1 MIKLPQI
8 FAFAT
13 ASPAAAATDWHA
25 TEPWVRFGMHTVIY
39 LCGGLLLASLLLS
52 VSGAVVTSGTVS
64 VEGEYQSVQHLEGG
78 IVAKILVQNGDR
90 VKEGDVLLRIDDTQA
105 RSNLAATNAKFAE
118 FAIQEARLIAERDR
132 KDHFDPPA
140 SVDLSTDDNDKLVAA
155 QKALFEARRAAYL
168 GQQKVLNQKIT
179 QAESELAGAVDQLAS
194 RNKELG
200 LNEKELSTVKPL
212 FDKGFVNQQR
222 IGPLERESVRIR
234 GDMSNLKA
242 DVAKLKSARSEAQAR
257 LAQADKEYSQQAA
270 EDLQKA
276 QTGLSEQ
283 TETRKALADKLSRT
297 EIRAPAAGIV
307 HALAVHTEG
316 GVIQPGGTVLQ
327 IIPENRKLLIE
338 AKITPHDIDKVHP
351 DQEATVRFSSFDSHV
366 TPRLHGVV
374 KKVSAAEIADK
385 EGKTF
390 FTTEI
395 EVPPAELMKLE
406 TGQHLIPG
414 MPAEVYLA
422 TQSRSILSYFLKPLT
437 DMLAR
442 TFRER

>member
-1 MIKLPQI
+1 MKLLS
-8 FAFAT
+8 FFNSLT
-13 ASPAAAATDWHA
+13 TPAATSTDWHS
-25 TEPWVRFGMHTVIY
+25 TEPWVRFGMRTVVY
-39 LCGGLLLASLLLS
+39 LCGGLLAASMLLS
-52 VSGAVVTSGTVS
+52 VSGAVVTSGTVA
-64 VEGEYQSVQHLEGG
+64 VEGDYKSVQHLEGG
-78 IVAKILVQNGDR
+78 MVSKILVHNGDR
-90 VKEGDVLLRIDDTQA
+90 VKEGDVLVHLEDAQA
-105 RSNLAATNAKFAE
+105 RANLALANAKFAE

-140 SVDLSTDDNDKLVAA
+140 AIDLTAEDNAKLVVA
-155 QKALFEARRAAYL
+155 QQALFEARRTAYL
-168 GQQKVLNQKIT
+168 GQQKVLKQRT
-179 QAESELAGAVDQLAS
+179 AQTESDLGGSVDLLKS
-194 RNKELG
+194 RNKELE

-212 FDKGFVNQQR
+212 YEKGFVNQQR

-242 DVAKLKSARSEAQAR
+242 QISKLKAARSEAEAR

-276 QTGLSEQ
+276 QAGLTEQ
-283 TETRKALADKLSRT
+283 TETRKALSDKLAHS

-327 IIPENRKLLIE
+327 IIPEDRKLLIE
-338 AKITPHDIDKVHP
+338 AKITPHDIDKVHT
-351 DQEATVRFSSFDSHV
+351 DQAATVRFSSFDSHS
-366 TPRLHGVV
+366 TPRLQGVV
-374 KKVSAAEIADK
+374 RKVSAAEITDK
-385 EGKTF
+385 DGKTF
-390 FTTEI
+390 YTTEV
-395 EVPPAELMKLE
+395 EVPPAELMKLDH
-406 TGQHLIPG
+406 GQHLIPG
-414 MPAEVYLA
+414 MPAEVFLE